1 MWSSIQA
8 VDVEAVAVT
17 VKELVSYALTL
28 NPNNQSWLITQAD
41 IYFGEDER
49 TVCPTVKIQ
58 LLRYVDKNFGIGTN
72 ISVFPWQKVV
82 YMNRV
87 SFNCL
92 RNLNGQIRTSQVQ
105 IICAAYAFTVA

>member
-28 NPNNQSWLITQAD
+28 NTNNQSWLITQAD

-49 TVCPTVKIQ
+49 TVKIQ
-58 LLRYVDKNFGIGTN
+58 L
-72 ISVFPWQKVV
+72 W
-82 YMNRV
+82 
-87 SFNCL
+87 
-92 RNLNGQIRTSQVQ
+92 
-105 IICAAYAFTVA
+105 FTPS

>member
-49 TVCPTVKIQ
+49 TVTIK
-58 LLRYVDKNFGIGTN
+58 LL
-72 ISVFPWQKVV
+72 
-82 YMNRV
+82 
-87 SFNCL
+87 
-92 RNLNGQIRTSQVQ
+92 
-105 IICAAYAFTVA
+105 FTPS